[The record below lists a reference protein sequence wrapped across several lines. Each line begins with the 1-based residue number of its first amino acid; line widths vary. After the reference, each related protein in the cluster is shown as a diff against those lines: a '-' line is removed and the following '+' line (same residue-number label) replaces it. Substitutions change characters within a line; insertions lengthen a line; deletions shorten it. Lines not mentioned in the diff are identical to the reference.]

1 MKTSNFLSLNWYDF
15 GKMFL
20 IAFITF
26 LLNWLQITFVPL
38 LDVSPET
45 RTLISGA
52 IAYLSKNFFT
62 PKSEAEKI
70 IEQNN
75 LIGGRPDDRK

>member
-1 MKTSNFLSLNWYDF
+1 MKTSNFLSLNWYDL

-20 IAFITF
+20 IALATF

-52 IAYLSKNFFT
+52 IAYLVKNFFT

-70 IEQNN
+70 VEQNN